1 MDEKVDNKRN
11 VAFVAD
17 MLEAADIAKFEN
29 KDKAIEVVS
38 SILDENLT
46 GDIKMLVDSIALIS
60 YITQVRNSQGDE
72 NAVAEDLVLKYYT
85 TQEIITL
92 ANIAGNMLNIDIE
105 VCRKLLG
112 EFNIHFTAKELSSEK

>member
-17 MLEAADIAKFEN
+17 MLEAADIAKFGN

-38 SILDENLT
+38 NILDENLT